1 MALFR
6 FFCLSFSLH
15 FLYFP
20 QFQVYHNSLRWL
32 MEGFHGNRGSG
43 IYRQQIKSKSTF
55 FPISICFMFNLE
67 YVAEIFARIYE
78 IDSNIMVTEG
88 KTSRE

>member
-1 MALFR
+1 
-6 FFCLSFSLH
+6 
-15 FLYFP
+15 
-20 QFQVYHNSLRWL
+20 

-43 IYRQQIKSKSTF
+43 IYRQQIKSKGTF

-67 YVAEIFARIYE
+67 YVAGIFARIYE

-88 KTSRE
+88 KASRE